1 MTAQSQLEAYLGEFR
16 RRLKSLIVAR
26 GAAILAA
33 AALVIT
39 LLAVYFGIRRAF
51 DPTFVYGARAVLFL
65 GLGAI
70 AAWLLVLPLRTLTRN
85 RGIPDIE
92 RRAPDFNGR
101 LETYD
106 GLTRAEKP
114 TPFLPLLAEDA
125 LKFARKI
132 PVMLKVPAMQVRA
145 PAVIALLAAGTLVWF
160 AALGPAN
167 WRYGV
172 RHLWAGW
179 LVSDTLPPQHIAVQ
193 PGDGTVRRGGDLR
206 VLASAEGFEPPRMEV
221 FAQFTPGGNWES
233 APMTRTAEGGFDF
246 TFFALREPLNY
257 YVQAAGLRSQE
268 YAVDVVDLPRITN
281 LKLTYNYPNWT
292 KLEPAVEDPGSDIR
306 AVEGTK
312 VEVSFETDTP
322 VEAAELVANGERVAM
337 TSAGNVNTA
346 LLEVSKDGEYH
357 VSTLFNGDSV
367 ALTDDY
373 LITLIPDDKPL
384 IKVLKPGRDWRASNI
399 EEVTV
404 RVEASDD
411 FGLDRVELKYS
422 INGGEWQTTPLDVD
436 GNRVL
441 DAETL
446 FLEDMT
452 QPVAAPRP
460 VNRDRTRLGPGVRN
474 SQGIEEFRITPPR
487 QGGIDDIRERIR
499 QSTEAQG
506 AEQAAATDDA
516 PAAPTIRKLE
526 PGDVI
531 SYYAVAE
538 DRGREVQTDLYFVE
552 VQPFDRSFTQS
563 SQGGGG
569 GGGGGGEQQD
579 EISRRQKEILVAT
592 WNLIKERDEETSSYL
607 DEQQLHDNSQMLAEL
622 QRTLADQARTLA
634 NRARA
639 RQLTGV
645 DPRIQQFVDNL
656 EQAAEAM
663 APAADNLAETELQ
676 AAVPSEQEALQHLL
690 RAESV
695 FTDIQVAFQQGGG
708 GGGGGASRDLSE
720 LFELEMDLEKNQY
733 ETEAAPSFDSPQE
746 KVDEAIAKLQELA
759 RRQEQLADQAQ
770 RNRNGLSEQDRWQQE
785 SLRRET
791 EELKRELE
799 QLQQQLANAQQQ
811 QQQGQ
816 QGQQQGEQ
824 GQQGGEP
831 SQQQGA
837 NGQASNNEG
846 QQGNQQTQQA
856 IQQLNEALQAMN
868 EASGQNQQGQPGQ
881 QGQMD
886 PEQARRAIEQARRQ
900 LQQALEQLTQQ
911 RQAQVSEAFSD
922 LNERAKDLYEGQR
935 EVANDLQTA
944 LRDATAGGQPQR
956 DGRRGGLDDDTAQGL
971 AERKY
976 DLQQQ
981 LEALEEDIQRVSQQF
996 RDKTPGASDDLNE
1009 ALSDVQAK
1017 QANARLG
1024 FGANGILRGAGSQ
1037 VAATDSV
1044 TTSALRDLQRDT
1056 EEALTRANEE
1066 AVGGE
1071 QQAAD
1076 PNAELVAEL
1085 QALRRQLSE
1094 ITQQQAANGQ
1104 DGQPT
1109 QQSLQRGGD
1118 QPGQQPGQGQQG
1130 QQGQGQQ
1137 GQGQQGGQ
1145 GQQATDGQGQAN
1157 AAGGNQG
1164 GGSFGNRDDG
1174 FGPGG
1179 RGGWYDP
1186 RRGGIW
1192 DPRNRE
1198 LWQNP
1203 QNVQQ
1208 VQEQLND
1215 ASRDLLT
1222 NANRLRDQ
1230 GLSDAELQAVRELG
1244 EALRGGLTGNPELV
1258 DQEFQRLMN
1267 LTEQLE
1273 LRLAANGGA
1282 NSERAAVRAQAP
1294 SPIAEGYED
1303 AVAEY
1308 FRQLSRSGQPQ
1319 PPPAAPQ

>member
-16 RRLKSLIVAR
+16 RRLKSLIFAR
-26 GAAILAA
+26 GAAILAG
-33 AALVIT
+33 AALLIT

-51 DPTFVYGARAVLFL
+51 DPTFVYSARVVLVVA
-65 GLGAI
+65 LGAL
-70 AAWLLVLPLRTLTRN
+70 AAWLLVLPLNALRRN

-92 RRAPDFNGR
+92 RRAPDFDGR

-132 PVMLKVPAMQVRA
+132 PIMLKVPAMHVRA
-145 PAVIALLAAGTLVWF
+145 PAVVAVLAAGTLVWF
-160 AALGPAN
+160 AAFGPAN

-179 LVSDTLPPQHIAVQ
+179 VLSDTLPPQHIAVE
-193 PGDGTVRRGGDLR
+193 PGDGTVRRGGDLH
-206 VLASAEGFEPPRMEV
+206 VLAKAEGFEPPRMEV
-221 FAQFTPGGNWES
+221 FAQFTAGGNWES
-233 APMTRTAEGGFDF
+233 AQMSRKADGEFDF
-246 TFFALREPLNY
+246 TFFALREPMRY

-292 KLEPAVEDPGSDIR
+292 KLEPVTEEPGSDIR

-312 VEVSFETDTP
+312 VEVAFETDTP

-337 TSAGNVNTA
+337 TSDGNVNKA
-346 LLEVSKDGEYH
+346 VLEVSKDGEYH

-373 LITLIPDDKPL
+373 LITLIPDNKPL
-384 IKVLKPGRDWRASNI
+384 VKVLKPGRDWRASNI

-411 FGLDRVELKYS
+411 FGLDRVEIKYS
-422 INGGEWQTTPLDVD
+422 INGGEWQTAPLDVE

-441 DAETL
+441 GAETL
-446 FLEDMT
+446 FLESMT
-452 QPVAAPRP
+452 QPAAVPQSPRAAQ
-460 VNRDRTRLGPGVRN
+460 RRLGQGTFSN
-474 SQGIEEFRITPPR
+474 GIEEFRITPPR
-487 QGGIDDIRERIR
+487 QGPINEIRERAR
-499 QSTEAQG
+499 AEAE
-506 AEQAAATDDA
+506 AEAAEAAAQNEASAEAAA
-516 PAAPTIRKLE
+516 PAAPTMRKLE

-538 DRGREVQTDLYFVE
+538 DRGREVQTDLFFVE

-569 GGGGGGEQQD
+569 GGGGGGGEQD

-607 DEQQLHDNSQMLAEL
+607 DEQQLHDNAQMLSEL
-622 QRTLADQARTLA
+622 QRTLAEQARTLA

-645 DPRIQQFVDNL
+645 DPRIQQFVDSL
-656 EQAAEAM
+656 EKAADAM
-663 APAADNLAETELQ
+663 TPAADDLAEVELQ
-676 AAVPSEQEALQHLL
+676 EAVPSEQTALQHLL

-695 FTDIQVAFQQGGG
+695 FTDIQVAFQQGGGG

-733 ETEAAPSFDSPQE
+733 ETDAAPSFDSPQE
-746 KVDEAIAKLQELA
+746 QVDEAIAKLQELA
-759 RRQEQLADQAQ
+759 RRQEQLAEQAQ

-811 QQQGQ
+811 QQQQQQGQ
-816 QGQQQGEQ
+816 QGQE
-824 GQQGGEP
+824 GQQGGQP

-837 NGQASNNEG
+837 NGQASNNPG

-881 QGQMD
+881 MD

-900 LQQALEQLTQQ
+900 LQQALEQLTEQ
-911 RQAQVSEAFSD
+911 RQAQVGQAFSD
-922 LNERAKDLYEGQR
+922 LNERAKELYEGQR
-935 EVANDLQTA
+935 EVATELQTA
-944 LRDATAGGQPQR
+944 LREAAAGGQR
-956 DGRRGGLDDDTAQGL
+956 NGLPDDQAEQF

-981 LEALEEDIQRVSQQF
+981 LEALEEDIQRVAQQF
-996 RDKTPGASDDLNE
+996 RDKTPGASEDLND

-1017 QANARLG
+1017 QTSARLG
-1024 FGANGILRGAGSQ
+1024 VGADAILRGLGDR

-1066 AVGGE
+1066 AVAGE
-1071 QQAAD
+1071 QQVAD

-1094 ITQQQAANGQ
+1094 IAQQQAANGQ
-1104 DGQPT
+1104 GNQPT
-1109 QQSLQRGGD
+1109 QQSLERG
-1118 QPGQQPGQGQQG
+1118 QPGQGQQAQQGQPGQGQGQQPGQGD
-1130 QQGQGQQ
+1130 
-1137 GQGQQGGQ
+1137 
-1145 GQQATDGQGQAN
+1145 QASEGQGQAN
-1157 AAGGNQG
+1157 AAGGNQV

-1192 DPRNRE
+1192 DPRNRA
-1198 LWQNP
+1198 LWENP

-1208 VQEQLND
+1208 VREQLSD
-1215 ASRDLLT
+1215 ASRELLV

-1230 GLSDAELQAVRELG
+1230 GLSEEELQAVRELG
-1244 EALRGGLTGNPELV
+1244 AALRGGLTGNPELV
-1258 DQEFQRLMN
+1258 DQEFQRLVN

-1273 LRLAANGGA
+1273 LKLAANGGA
-1282 NSERAAVRAQAP
+1282 NGERAAVRAQAP
-1294 SPIAEGYED
+1294 AQIAEGFED

-1319 PPPAAPQ
+1319 QAPQAAPPQ

>member
-26 GAAILAA
+26 GAAVLAA

-51 DPTFVYGARAVLFL
+51 DSTFVYSARAVLVV
-65 GLGAI
+65 GLGAL
-70 AAWLLVLPLRTLTRN
+70 AAWLLVLPLTALRRN

-132 PVMLKVPAMQVRA
+132 PVMLKVPAMHVRA
-145 PAVIALLAAGTLVWF
+145 PAIVAVLAAGTLVWF
-160 AALGPAN
+160 AAFGPAN

-179 LVSDTLPPQHIAVQ
+179 VLSDTLPPQHIAVE
-193 PGDGTVRRGGDLR
+193 PGDGTVRRGGDLH
-206 VLASAEGFEPPRMEV
+206 VLAQAEGFEPPRMEV
-221 FAQFTPGGNWES
+221 FAQFTAGGNWES
-233 APMTRTAEGGFDF
+233 AQMTRTADGRFDF
-246 TFFALREPLNY
+246 TFFALREPMHY

-268 YAVDVVDLPRITN
+268 YAVDVVDLPRITS

-292 KLEPAVEDPGSDIR
+292 KLEPTTEEPGSDIR
-306 AVEGTK
+306 AVEGTQ
-312 VEVSFETDTP
+312 VEVAFETDTP
-322 VEAAELVANGERVAM
+322 IEAAELVANGERVAM
-337 TSAGNVNTA
+337 TSDGNVNKA
-346 LLEVSKDGEYH
+346 VLEVSKDGEYH

-373 LITLIPDDKPL
+373 LITLIPDNKPL
-384 IKVLKPGRDWRASNI
+384 VKVLKPGRDWRASNI

-411 FGLDRVELKYS
+411 FGLDRVEIKYS
-422 INGGEWQTTPLDVD
+422 INGGEWQTTPLEVE
-436 GNRVL
+436 GNRVTGT
-441 DAETL
+441 ETL
-446 FLEDMT
+446 FLENMT
-452 QPVAAPRP
+452 QPAAAPQSPRGAQ
-460 VNRDRTRLGPGVRN
+460 RRLGQGTFSN
-474 SQGIEEFRITPPR
+474 GIEEFRITPPR
-487 QGGIDDIRERIR
+487 QGPIDEIRARAR
-499 QSTEAQG
+499 AEAEA
-506 AEQAAATDDA
+506 AESAAQDEASAAAAT
-516 PAAPTIRKLE
+516 PAAPTMRKLE

-569 GGGGGGEQQD
+569 GGGGGGGEQD

-607 DEQQLHDNSQMLAEL
+607 DEQQLHDNAQMLSEL
-622 QRTLADQARTLA
+622 QRTLSEQARTLA

-656 EQAAEAM
+656 EQAADAM
-663 APAADNLAETELQ
+663 TPAADDLAEVELQ
-676 AAVPSEQEALQHLL
+676 EAVPSEQTALQHLL

-733 ETEAAPSFDSPQE
+733 ETDAAPSFDSPQE
-746 KVDEAIAKLQELA
+746 QVDEAIAKLQELA
-759 RRQEQLADQAQ
+759 RRQEQLAEQAQ

-791 EELKRELE
+791 EELKRQLE
-799 QLQQQLANAQQQ
+799 QLQQQLASAQQQ

-816 QGQQQGEQ
+816 QGQQGQE
-824 GQQGGEP
+824 GQQGQS

-837 NGQASNNEG
+837 NGQASNNQG

-900 LQQALEQLTQQ
+900 LQQALQQLTEQ
-911 RQAQVSEAFSD
+911 RQAQVGQAFSD
-922 LNERAKDLYEGQR
+922 LNQRAKELYEGQR
-935 EVANDLQTA
+935 EAANDLQTA
-944 LRDATAGGQPQR
+944 LREAAAGGQQQ
-956 DGRRGGLDDDTAQGL
+956 RGGLPDDQAEQF

-996 RDKTPGASDDLNE
+996 RDKTPGASEDLSD

-1017 QANARLG
+1017 QTSARLG
-1024 FGANGILRGAGSQ
+1024 AGADAILRGLGDR
-1037 VAATDSV
+1037 VAATESV

-1056 EEALTRANEE
+1056 EEALTRATDE
-1066 AVGGE
+1066 AVAGE

-1104 DGQPT
+1104 GQPS
-1109 QQSLQRGGD
+1109 QQSLERG
-1118 QPGQQPGQGQQG
+1118 QPGQPGQGQQQGQQSQPGQGQGQQPGQGQQSS
-1130 QQGQGQQ
+1130 
-1137 GQGQQGGQ
+1137 
-1145 GQQATDGQGQAN
+1145 DGQGQAN
-1157 AAGGNQG
+1157 AAGGNQF

-1192 DPRNRE
+1192 DPRNRA
-1198 LWQNP
+1198 LWENP

-1208 VQEQLND
+1208 VQEQLSD
-1215 ASRDLLT
+1215 ASRELLV

-1230 GLSDAELQAVRELG
+1230 GLSDEELQAVRELG

-1258 DQEFQRLMN
+1258 DQEFQRLVN

-1282 NSERAAVRAQAP
+1282 NAERAAVRAQAP
-1294 SPIAEGYED
+1294 TQIAEGFED

-1319 PPPAAPQ
+1319 QQTPSAPQ